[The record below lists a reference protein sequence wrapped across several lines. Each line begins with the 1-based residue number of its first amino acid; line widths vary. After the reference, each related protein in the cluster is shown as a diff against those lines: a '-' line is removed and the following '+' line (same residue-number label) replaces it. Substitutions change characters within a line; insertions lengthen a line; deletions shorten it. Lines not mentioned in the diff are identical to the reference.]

1 MNGDE
6 RETRSLLKQ
15 HGKLVRTSGGH
26 EIHKM
31 GDGGMIV
38 VAARGRKSVGSSEF
52 WKRAL
57 NDTRKAVDRARG
69 LKPAA
74 TGLVDKVRLNRHYQR
89 YGKMEDALFTEWA
102 SSKESIVFCT
112 RCGARAGLKVFRERT
127 QGIFGVRKF
136 RVCACGHEEEIG

>member
-69 LKPAA
+69 RKPAV
-74 TGLVDKVRLNRHYQR
+74 TGLVEKMKADKRYQR
-89 YGKMEDALFTEWA
+89 FGLWEDAYARMRLSRA
-102 SSKESIVFCT
+102 FCT
-112 RCGARAGLKVFRERT
+112 RCGAEGKIKVFRERT
-127 QGIFGVRKF
+127 KEIKGVREF
-136 RVCACGHEEEIG
+136 MVCACGHEEEI